1 MMINMLFMTTVSG
14 VTSLVEDRVTDFTQE
29 MMISP
34 ISRYSIVIG
43 KILGSS
49 FGAIIGMFG
58 TIVVGLIISIF
69 QATTQI
75 QEQTL
80 TFVPKLI
87 GAAVV
92 GLIAGPWM
100 LHTVVNF
107 TQRIFAL
114 IANIVQ

>member
-1 MMINMLFMTTVSG
+1 MSENMIISILKDAIQTGLMVAAPILLI
-14 VTSLVEDRVTDFTQE
+14 SL
-29 MMISP
+29 
-34 ISRYSIVIG
+34 
-43 KILGSS
+43 
-49 FGAIIGMFG
+49 
-58 TIVVGLIISIF
+58 VVGLIISIF

-87 GAAVV
+87 AAAVV

-107 TQRIFAL
+107 TERIFSL
-114 IANIVQ
+114 ISNIVQ